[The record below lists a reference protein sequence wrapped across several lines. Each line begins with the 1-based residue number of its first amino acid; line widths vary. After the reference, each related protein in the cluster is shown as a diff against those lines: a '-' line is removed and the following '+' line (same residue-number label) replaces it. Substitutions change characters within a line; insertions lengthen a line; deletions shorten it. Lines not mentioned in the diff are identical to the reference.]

1 MAFLN
6 NKIRRAQA
14 IAIGL
19 ALLLVGSLYALP
31 KVLVN
36 DKHEAP
42 TEATAAANHLE
53 EEEATDVHNRPLP
66 VQTTAR
72 IEEWQR
78 AYNQSGGDKR
88 KKRIFADSLASA
100 YRRTGR
106 PDSAA
111 AWYERIAEA
120 DPTVA
125 TWLLTGDAYYEA
137 FGFAANV
144 EKMGQLGNKSRQ
156 YYEKVLLAQPD
167 NLDVKSKL
175 AMTYV
180 GGPDPMRPVLTLREV
195 LAKNPNHEGAQFNL
209 GLLSMQSGQYDKAI
223 GRFETLLKANPK
235 NTAAMLYLG
244 ISYAETKNTAIARKW
259 LLAAKTADPDPALQA
274 TATEYLNRL
283 K

>member
-1 MAFLN
+1 MGMALV
-6 NKIRRAQA
+6 
-14 IAIGL
+14 L
-19 ALLLVGSLYALP
+19 AGSLYALP

-36 DKHEAP
+36 NKHKAPVEAA
-42 TEATAAANHLE
+42 EATNHLE

-66 VQTTAR
+66 TQTTAR
-72 IEEWQR
+72 LEEWQL
-78 AYNQSGGDKR
+78 AYNQAGTDNR

-100 YRRTGR
+100 YRRAGR

-111 AWYERIAEA
+111 AWYARIAESE
-120 DPTVA
+120 PNVA
-125 TWLLTGDAYYEA
+125 NWQLAGDAYYEA

-144 EKMGQLGNKSRQ
+144 DKMNQLGSKSRQ
-156 YYEKVLLAQPD
+156 YYEKILLAQPD

-180 GGPDPMRPVLTLREV
+180 GGSDPMRPVLTLREV

-223 GRFETLLKANPK
+223 GRFEGILKASPK

-244 ISYAETKNTAIARKW
+244 ISYAETKN
-259 LLAAKTADPDPALQA
+259 AAKAREWLRAAKAADPDPALQA